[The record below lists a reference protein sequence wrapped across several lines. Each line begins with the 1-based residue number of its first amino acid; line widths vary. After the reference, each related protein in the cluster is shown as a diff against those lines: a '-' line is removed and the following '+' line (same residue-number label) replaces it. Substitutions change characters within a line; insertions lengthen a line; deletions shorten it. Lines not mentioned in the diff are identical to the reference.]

1 MALVRRVASP
11 LVGSVTGNF
20 HSEGPLSPAV
30 LSAIN
35 TAFQSGW
42 ADPNKS
48 THLAA
53 KARALRDGAI
63 EEISKGL
70 GVTNLI
76 PYADV
81 SIAIQFSI
89 LGFLKDEFKFAHS
102 IRDRREVMAIAK
114 FFPNSIELVVNREG
128 QITESPE
135 CDLFA
140 FQVAN
145 PESGIIQNQEILK
158 DISQTL
164 IACDATASGARVPLP
179 ANWSSAAFEAKSW
192 GGPTGISFLALND
205 EQNWSYPLAHVGAEK
220 SPGNYSLPLLI
231 GAAVALEEFK
241 SERAKKDGEILRLN
255 QIIRSELAGFSIAS
269 PIGMPHLI
277 TIGFENVNG
286 ELLVSQLNEVG
297 IYAETGSACSAD
309 DLRPSRTLAA
319 MGLPNKGNLR
329 ITLHDE
335 TTEKEVYELVKRIAA
350 CA

>member
-1 MALVRRVASP
+1 MLIRRVASP

-20 HSEGPLSPAV
+20 HSESPLSPAV

-42 ADPNKS
+42 SDPNKS

-63 EEISKGL
+63 ESISNEL
-70 GVTNLI
+70 GVKNLI
-76 PYADV
+76 PYSDS

-89 LGFLKDEFKFAHS
+89 LGYLKPGMKFAHS
-102 IRDRREVMAIAK
+102 VRDRREVMAIGK
-114 FFPNSIELVVNREG
+114 SFPNSIALNINSEG
-128 QITESPE
+128 QITEKPE

-140 FQVAN
+140 YQVAN
-145 PESGIIQNQEILK
+145 PESGIIQNSNIVNGIL
-158 DISQTL
+158 
-164 IACDATASGARVPLP
+164 ACDATASGARVPLP
-179 ANWSSAAFEAKSW
+179 ANWASAAFEAKSW
-192 GGPTGISFLALND
+192 GGPIGISFLALNN
-205 EQNWSYPLAHVGAEK
+205 EKEWVYPLPHVGAEK

-241 SERAKKDGEILRLN
+241 HDRAIKDGEILRLN
-255 QIIRSELAGFSIAS
+255 QIIRRELAGFAIAS
-269 PIGMPHLI
+269 PIGMPHLL
-277 TIGFENVNG
+277 TIGFEDVNG

-335 TTEKEVYELVKRIAA
+335 TTEKEVVELVKRIAA